1 MTFKLPVIADR
12 AMSRR
17 GLLQALSGAAGGL
30 LLADFL
36 LPKAAFAAEKD
47 VKRKFIFAY
56 FEGGWDQLLGLDPR
70 PANTNPMTQLI
81 DPGYGQLGYGMQTRG
96 IQRVG
101 NLELGPAVPQ
111 AFIDVAAECSIIKG
125 ITMDTAAHEVGRRYF
140 ITGRF
145 PRGLDAVGSSTASEI
160 LAQIGEATP
169 IAHISAGVE
178 AYAEKM
184 PAFAQA
190 LNVNSL
196 SDLRT
201 ALTPLVTLDPKIK
214 EAVER
219 FQDQSPG
226 CEGIRLDRDGLT
238 SQMLESVK
246 RSRSYITSQLSS
258 VFDTTRMDAEMM
270 ALIQRYDLVAAQG
283 DLSAPEVMAFAAGQA
298 IKKGVS
304 QCVSFQAARTL
315 DTHADWA
322 QDHPG
327 RLETGFK
334 VLGALIADLKATP
347 GSMPGKTMLDET
359 TIMAF
364 SEFARTP
371 LFNNIRGRDH
381 FLGNSVLVAGAGLKR
396 GLTVGGSAAVGQM
409 PIETDLTTGIA
420 YETPTQ
426 MMRDSGQVQI
436 LTPKHVLATVLA
448 SAGLDYAYLRAEP
461 IKALLP

>member
-1 MTFKLPVIADR
+1 MTFKLPVVDQR
-12 AMSRR
+12 LSRR
-17 GLLQALSGAAGGL
+17 NLLKSLGAVTGGFM
-30 LLADFL
+30 LADFL
-36 LPKAAFAAEKD
+36 LPRAALAAAKD
-47 VKRKFIFAY
+47 PKRKFVFAY
-56 FEGGWDQLLGLDPR
+56 FEGGWDQLLALDPR
-70 PANTNPMTQLI
+70 DPATTNPMTQLI
-81 DPGYGQLGYGMQTRG
+81 DPGYGQLGYGFSARG
-96 IQRVG
+96 VRTVG
-101 NLELGPAVPQ
+101 NLSFGPAVPQ
-111 AFIDVAAECSIIKG
+111 SFIDVANECSIIKG

-160 LAQIGEATP
+160 LAQIGESSP

-190 LNVNSL
+190 LNVNSIADM
-196 SDLRT
+196 SV
-201 ALTPLVTLDPKIK
+201 ALTPLVTLDPKVK
-214 EAVER
+214 EAVEKY
-219 FQDQSPG
+219 QDLTPG
-226 CEGIRLDRDGLT
+226 CEAVRLNRDGLT
-238 SQMLESVK
+238 SALLESVK
-246 RSRSYITSQLSS
+246 RSRGYLTSNLAG
-258 VFDTTRMDAEMM
+258 VFDLTRMDAEMA
-270 ALIQRYDLVAAQG
+270 ALRTLYDIGAAGG
-283 DLSAPEVMAFAAGQA
+283 DASAPEVMGFLAGQA
-298 IKKGVS
+298 IKKNVS
-304 QCVSFQAARTL
+304 QCVSFQAARSL
-315 DTHADWA
+315 DTHAEWA
-322 QDHPG
+322 ADHPG

-334 VLGALIADLKATP
+334 VLGALIKDLKNTP
-347 GSMPGKTMLDET
+347 GSTPGKTMLDET

-381 FLGNSVLVAGAGLKR
+381 FLGNSVLVAGAGVKR

-409 PIETDLTTGIA
+409 PIETDLTTGIG

-448 SAGLDYAYLRAEP
+448 SAGLDYAYLRVEP